1 VQDTQ
6 HDRQSRFRVVQPD
19 ARSRSITFL
28 RLFVRIC
35 DAKPLPWFHN
45 RIRRTFLVPAA
56 NRWFASRESSG
67 PGPVAGSPHATRWN
81 KLLDLREHGRRW

>member
-56 NRWFASRESSG
+56 NRWFAHVSRAARVLS
-67 PGPVAGSPHATRWN
+67 PGLPTPPAGTNCSTYVSTVAA
-81 KLLDLREHGRRW
+81 